1 MKNIGQGDAAWSTKN
16 KVLGWELNKKEH
28 HLRLTPNHELKVRA
42 ALEAIP
48 TEAHQVSLRKR
59 CHPLGLLWSITPA
72 IYGAHGLLMRLQHA
86 LWQARDRRFQMS
98 PAVQDELS
106 A

>member
-1 MKNIGQGDAAWSTKN
+1 MGSVYQDQEGQWFVWCSPLFRGNSRQTC
-16 KVLGWELNKKEH
+16 H
-28 HLRLTPNHELKVRA
+28 RHE
-42 ALEAIP
+42 P

-59 CHPLGLLWSITPA
+59 CHPLGLLWSITLA

-86 LWQARDRRFQMS
+86 LCQARDRRFQMS
-98 PAVQDELS
+98 PAAQDKLS